1 MGYLA
6 IFISSHIPGSRPRGL
21 LLFFVVLSLLLNRSV
36 TPDLWRELFRVENR
50 DEICHGAYSGTYKNR
65 CGSKEIP
72 ICDIQPGT

>member
-6 IFISSHIPGSRPRGL
+6 IFISSHIPGSRPHGL

-36 TPDLWRELFRVENR
+36 TPDLGCELFGRENQG
-50 DEICHGAYSGTYKNR
+50 EMSHGAYSGTYKNR